1 MPDGRKSIDLL
12 LVSDLDGTLLEEDT
26 YGFGEAEPVLRFL
39 AEREI
44 SLILASSKTR
54 KEMDV
59 LQDSL
64 QVRGPFICE
73 NGSAVVFPQGFPE
86 LVPGGV
92 MNEDRWFIELGP
104 AVSELRD
111 KMESM
116 ARRADLR
123 VRTLLDMP
131 VDEVARVTGLPME
144 VAALAREREYILP
157 FQFEGRAFA
166 LERFKALAGE
176 NNLRVI
182 QGGRLHHLMGHVDKG
197 SALGRLMDILQKK
210 GNHGF
215 VVALGDAE
223 NDLGFLERADL
234 PVVIPTRKGWD
245 PKLAALPGVRLAM
258 RRAPG
263 GWADEVW
270 AVLNERK
277 IRVHS
282 PTNE

>member
-39 AEREI
+39 TEREI
-44 SLILASSKTR
+44 PLILASSKTR

-59 LQDSL
+59 LQDVL

-73 NGSAVVFPQGFPE
+73 NGSAVVFPQGFPGS
-86 LVPGGV
+86 VPGGV
-92 MNEDRWFIELGP
+92 MNEDRWVLELGP
-104 AVSELRD
+104 AVSELQD

-123 VRTLLDMP
+123 VRTLLDMTIG
-131 VDEVARVTGLPME
+131 EVACVTGLPME
-144 VAALAREREYILP
+144 AAALAREREYILP
-157 FQFEGRAFA
+157 FQFEGQAVA

-176 NNLRVI
+176 NNLRVV

-197 SALGRLMDILQKK
+197 AALGRLMDFIQAK

-215 VVALGDAE
+215 MVALGDAE
-223 NDLGFLERADL
+223 NDLGLLERADL
-234 PVVIPTRKGWD
+234 PVVLPTRKGWD

-258 RRAPG
+258 LRAPG

-270 AVLNERK
+270 AVLNERR
-277 IRVHS
+277 IRIHS
-282 PTNE
+282 PTSE